1 MKKQNR
7 DLELLYEL
15 GTLRF
20 IKRSWV
26 QFLRSDVASI
36 SEHMFR
42 MAWIALILAKHEKIK
57 DTGKI
62 LKMVLVHDITESR
75 TGDPHYVSRQYVKL
89 NEDLA
94 ISDMLEGT
102 AVEKELKEIFHE
114 YEERKSIESKIVK
127 DADNLDVDMELKDYA
142 GRDKELYTK
151 WRPTRVA
158 VYKRLYTKSAK
169 RLWKQI
175 HASSPHDWHIKG
187 RNRLVAG
194 DWTPKKNS
202 RRKVGIPTSRASEK

>member
-1 MKKQNR
+1 MKRRDR
-7 DLELLYEL
+7 DLEFLNEI

-20 IKRSWV
+20 IKRSWI

-42 MAWIALILAKHEKIK
+42 MAWIALVIAKHEKVK

-75 TGDPHYVSRQYVKL
+75 TGDPHYVSRQYVKID
-89 NEDLA
+89 EQLA
-94 ISDMLEGT
+94 IDDMLEGT
-102 AVEKELKEIFHE
+102 ALKDEFKALWKE

-127 DADNLDVDMELKDYA
+127 DADNLDVDMELRDYA
-142 GRDKELYTK
+142 GRDKQLYTK
-151 WRPTRVA
+151 WRPTRTA
-158 VYKRLYTKSAK
+158 VYKRLFTKTAK
-169 RLWKQI
+169 RLWKEI
-175 HASSPHDWHIKG
+175 HTSNPHDWHING

-194 DWTPKKNS
+194 DWSTKQQK
-202 RRKVGIPTSRASEK
+202 

>member
-1 MKKQNR
+1 MKKRDR
-7 DLELLYEL
+7 DLEFLYEI
-15 GTLRF
+15 GTLRY

-36 SEHMFR
+36 SEHIFR
-42 MAWIALILAKHEKIK
+42 MAWIAMVIAKHEKAK
-57 DTGKI
+57 DTAKI
-62 LKMVLVHDITESR
+62 LKMVLVHDIAESR

-94 ISDMLEGT
+94 ITDMLEGT
-102 AVEKELKEIFHE
+102 AVEKEFKALWKE
-114 YEERKSIESKIVK
+114 YEERKTIEAKIAK
-127 DADNLDVDMELKDYA
+127 DADNLDVDMDLRDYA

-158 VYKRLYTKSAK
+158 VYKRLYTKTAR

-175 HASSPHDWHIKG
+175 HTSNPHDWHIMG

-194 DWTPKKNS
+194 DWSPKE
-202 RRKVGIPTSRASEK
+202 RK

>member
-1 MKKQNR
+1 MKKRNR
-7 DLELLYEL
+7 DLEFLYEI

-36 SEHMFR
+36 SEHIFR
-42 MAWIALILAKHEKIK
+42 MVWIALIIAKHEKIK
-57 DTGKI
+57 DTSRI
-62 LKMVLVHDITESR
+62 IKMILVHDIAESR

-89 NEDLA
+89 NDELA

-102 AVEKELKEIFHE
+102 AVEKEFKELWHE
-114 YEERKSIESKIVK
+114 YEQRKTIEAKIAK

-142 GRDKELYTK
+142 GRDRELYTK
-151 WRPTRVA
+151 WRPTRQA
-158 VYKRLYTKSAK
+158 VYKRLYTKTAK
-169 RLWKQI
+169 RLWKSI
-175 HASSPHDWHIKG
+175 HSSSPHDWHIKG

-194 DWTPKKNS
+194 DWKEKK
-202 RRKVGIPTSRASEK
+202 